1 MSIAMLAHG
10 ARQSLARGLEA
21 LQAADAPPALLNV
34 AQPLAEA
41 LGVLVRIEAAPEAL
55 APAAAEPAL
64 QALREGLRLLQL
76 PEHFQ
81 HPAAERGMAAVAETL
96 GMVVDIGRR
105 LEAASKELPGAP
117 RGAFAA
123 TAVGHS
129 PFAPAGVSAV
139 FPGVPTPAPKV
150 PSPPAAATL
159 PRAIPAPAAA
169 AGRAIAPVGAAA
181 SPPVA
186 ADLQL
191 RAIEAALGAHSATN
205 FYKGLTGGDIVASG
219 GLFVATYQVPEVGQ
233 EVLLKVSMPGG
244 YEFEAKGVVAWT
256 REVRMS
262 ATAPGASPGFG
273 AQLSEITDEGRGL
286 IQRYVRNREPLF
298 HDDL

>member
-41 LGVLVRIEAAPEAL
+41 LGVLVRIEAAPETL
-55 APAAAEPAL
+55 SPAAAEPAL

-81 HPAAERGMAAVAETL
+81 HPAAEVSMAAVAETL
-96 GMVVDIGRR
+96 GMVVDIGRL
-105 LEAASKELPGAP
+105 LEAASRELPGAP

-129 PFAPAGVSAV
+129 PFAPAAESSAV
-139 FPGVPTPAPKV
+139 APVVPAPAPKV
-150 PSPPAAATL
+150 PAPPAATASP
-159 PRAIPAPAAA
+159 PRAAQP
-169 AGRAIAPVGAAA
+169 AGRAIAPVVVAPKLPAAA
-181 SPPVA
+181 DS
-186 ADLQL
+186 QL

-233 EVLLKVSMPGG
+233 KVLLKVSMPGG

>member
-41 LGVLVRIEAAPEAL
+41 LGVLVRIEAAPETL
-55 APAAAEPAL
+55 PPAAAEPAL

-81 HPAAERGMAAVAETL
+81 HPAAEVSMAAVAETL

-105 LEAASKELPGAP
+105 LEAASREPPGAP
-117 RGAFAA
+117 SGAFAA
-123 TAVGHS
+123 TAAGHS
-129 PFAPAGVSAV
+129 PFAPAESSAV
-139 FPGVPTPAPKV
+139 APAFQAPAPKV
-150 PSPPAAATL
+150 PSPPAANASP
-159 PRAIPAPAAA
+159 PRAAPAQPV
-169 AGRAIAPVGAAA
+169 GRAIAPVVVAANLPAAA
-181 SPPVA
+181 DS
-186 ADLQL
+186 QL

-233 EVLLKVSMPGG
+233 KVLLKVSMPGG